1 MLLAGTM
8 PLILGVLMAIYWR
21 SRKVYRGFGF
31 WVFAN
36 FSVGL
41 SYILLGL
48 RGHVPDFFPVLV
60 GNALI
65 IYATVLIYDGIEV
78 FYDRPSFDPVNHV
91 IFGVYVLA
99 QLFFTYLDPNTNIR
113 IVLASGVVGLL
124 DLRIANSLLRHTPA
138 RLRQSSRLVAVI
150 FMLSALIAFARGVYA
165 VYQTTPINLL
175 SDRTLLAE
183 ALAAVCSMTIW
194 TFYYLFLNSARVELD
209 LEDAGQM
216 LAASVD
222 DSRREVEQLSL
233 LEEIGLV
240 ISRSLNE
247 AEILQSTVDAV
258 VNRYGYAEAAISM
271 LVGGDKLEIAAISG
285 TEDIGYRPGYQ
296 QNLGEGIIGHV
307 GQDGQVYISGDV
319 ERDPYYYTMGQR
331 SGSAAA
337 VPLLDGER
345 VLGVLYVESTAR
357 DAFTASDI
365 QTLRTIVNHVVTA
378 VNKARLYAR
387 TQDHLVVMTTLH
399 SISQIITSSLELD
412 RIFQTVL
419 QLLKDTFGY
428 THISIYL
435 LEQDVLRLGA
445 QIGYPEQS
453 VLLEIPVTRGIV
465 GRTVQTRQLQFV
477 MEVAHDADFL
487 RAAHE
492 VESEICVPLFK
503 KGSVL
508 GVINVEAAPGFA
520 LTDRDADVLTALSGP
535 IAIAIDNA
543 HLHAE
548 ATALARIDGLTGLMN
563 RRTFDQTIQSEI
575 ERAARYDYPLSLII
589 LDIDE
594 FKACNDQW
602 GHPAGDALLRAMSK
616 LIKGNSR
623 STDIAA
629 RYGGDEFA
637 IILPNTAQPAAL
649 ELGERLRAATQRLG
663 LDTDAQKIP
672 VGDYTISIGVASFPG
687 NGRTA
692 EELLLAADHAEL
704 NAKRGGKD
712 RVCAAAGNQQI
723 SPPSV
728 LNV

>member
-1 MLLAGTM
+1 
-8 PLILGVLMAIYWR
+8 
-21 SRKVYRGFGF
+21 
-31 WVFAN
+31 
-36 FSVGL
+36 
-41 SYILLGL
+41 
-48 RGHVPDFFPVLV
+48 
-60 GNALI
+60 
-65 IYATVLIYDGIEV
+65 
-78 FYDRPSFDPVNHV
+78 
-91 IFGVYVLA
+91 
-99 QLFFTYLDPNTNIR
+99 
-113 IVLASGVVGLL
+113 
-124 DLRIANSLLRHTPA
+124 
-138 RLRQSSRLVAVI
+138 
-150 FMLSALIAFARGVYA
+150 
-165 VYQTTPINLL
+165 
-175 SDRTLLAE
+175 
-183 ALAAVCSMTIW
+183 
-194 TFYYLFLNSARVELD
+194 
-209 LEDAGQM
+209 
-216 LAASVD
+216 
-222 DSRREVEQLSL
+222 
-233 LEEIGLV
+233 
-240 ISRSLNE
+240 
-247 AEILQSTVDAV
+247 
-258 VNRYGYAEAAISM
+258 
-271 LVGGDKLEIAAISG
+271 
-285 TEDIGYRPGYQ
+285 
-296 QNLGEGIIGHV
+296 
-307 GQDGQVYISGDV
+307 
-319 ERDPYYYTMGQR
+319 
-331 SGSAAA
+331 
-337 VPLLDGER
+337 
-345 VLGVLYVESTAR
+345 
-357 DAFTASDI
+357 
-365 QTLRTIVNHVVTA
+365 VNHVVTA

-445 QIGYPEQS
+445 QIGYPEQL

-477 MEVAHDADFL
+477 MEVAQDADFL
-487 RAAHE
+487 RAAYE
-492 VESEICVPLFK
+492 VESEICVPLFT

-508 GVINVEAAPGFA
+508 GVINVEAAPGQR
-520 LTDRDADVLTALSGP
+520 LTDRDADVLTALAGP

-548 ATALARIDGLTGLMN
+548 ATALARIDGLTSLMN

-712 RVCAAAGNQQI
+712 RVCAAAGNEPI